1 MLWIYDIANTLIETF
16 SDLNIETIIN
26 DVFSGY
32 GTFDA
37 GERAVV
43 IDVKDLLKTVLGADE
58 ETGLLIEE
66 LMTLINAAELIE
78 IGPVDNA
85 FELSIQL
92 QQLRLETPLTPFD
105 TNLIPQDSEAFSQ
118 LFETLFDPYILMGS
132 IIESTLNSD
141 SVSPYVDLDETMLN
155 QITGYILKDTLT
167 EGQIYEL
174 SIGTYVVQIQAPIV
188 SVDEVMHIIVPIS
201 INDESQ
207 SFDTA
212 IFIEVNP
219 SMDGTDVLFEL
230 TSITLGTIEIEET
243 LLTSLLGYVNSSFI
257 NDNTIRIENIDTLFG
272 IEGISLRSIAVAGNA
287 LRITVNADDA
297 LDVSLVNQAVDDLLE
312 AFTNDESIP
321 ETVSNAAQN
330 VLDVV
335 SSGDEE
341 AISQAVSEMIDV
353 FDTLTVEEQEALS
366 NTVLAILE
374 DSDITFENIFD
385 LIPE

>member
-341 AISQAVSEMIDV
+341 AITQAVSEMIDV